1 MRRQSDRSRLTS
13 RHPHVLSAQPGTF
26 LKTPKKRKVIR
37 ADELAIPKIIT
48 NQVFDEICGIFHIS
62 YAQRDGVKARLDA
75 IVIEFADWMTRE
87 RQEPVRSSDLEL
99 LREVFEHVNAA
110 TAILDACVKPPAR
123 SRLGPSGRLA
133 FKTIEEILAPMLAA
147 KWLSDEFSDDD
158 YAPRRTPFPSEGRQS
173 THPPQRGSEYFI
185 EEISLQARREFVSR
199 RPVETGVAA
208 LKTIESGLDRVI
220 TMLKQQP
227 GSRGGRKPIKYRHFL
242 IINLAELW
250 ADLGKEVS
258 TGPKSDFA
266 AFCENVVTS
275 IGWPDHGVVA
285 AIPDA
290 RDAWLHLR
298 LKSAQ

>member
-1 MRRQSDRSRLTS
+1 MRRQSGQSKLTS
-13 RHPHVLSAQPGTF
+13 RHPNVLSARPGSL

-62 YAQRDGVKARLDA
+62 YTQRDGVKSRLDA

-87 RQEPVRSSDLEL
+87 RQEPVRRSDLEL
-99 LREVFEHVNAA
+99 LKDVLDHVKAA
-110 TAILDACVKPPAR
+110 TAILGACVKPTVP

-133 FKTIEEILAPMLAA
+133 FKAIEEIVAPMLAA
-147 KWLSDEFSDDD
+147 KWLSDEFPDDD
-158 YAPRRTPFPSEGRQS
+158 YAPRRTPLPSEGRQTYPRLRS
-173 THPPQRGSEYFI
+173 SEYFI
-185 EEISLQARREFVSR
+185 EEISLQARWEFVSR
-199 RPVETGVAA
+199 RPVETSVAA
-208 LKTIESGLDRVI
+208 LKTIENGLDRVI
-220 TMLKQQP
+220 TKLKQQP

-250 ADLGKEVS
+250 ANLGKEVS
-258 TGPKSDFA
+258 TGPKADFA
-266 AFCENVVTS
+266 AFCENVAIS

-290 RDAWLHLR
+290 REAWLHHR
-298 LKSAQ
+298 LKSI

>member
-1 MRRQSDRSRLTS
+1 MRRRSDQSRLTS
-13 RHPHVLSAQPGTF
+13 QHPQVLSARSGTP

-48 NQVFDEICGIFHIS
+48 SQVFDEICGIFHIS
-62 YAQRDGVKARLDA
+62 YTQRVNVKARLDA

-87 RQEPVRSSDLEL
+87 RREPGRSSDLEL
-99 LREVFEHVNAA
+99 LQEVFEHVSAA
-110 TAILDACVKPPAR
+110 AAILNACVEPSVP

-133 FKTIEEILAPMLAA
+133 FKAIEEIVAPMLAA
-147 KWLSDEFSDDD
+147 KWMSDEFLNDDF
-158 YAPRRTPFPSEGRQS
+158 APRRTPFPREGRQPLR
-173 THPPQRGSEYFI
+173 PPPRGSEYFI
-185 EEISLQARREFVSR
+185 EEVSLQARREFVSR
-199 RPVETGVAA
+199 RPVETGVAV
-208 LKTIESGLDRVI
+208 LKTLGGGLDRVI
-220 TMLKQQP
+220 TVLKKQP
-227 GSRGGRKPIKYRHFL
+227 GSRGGRKPIIYRHFL

-258 TGPKSDFA
+258 TGLKSDFA
-266 AFCENVVTS
+266 AFCEDVATS

-298 LKSAQ
+298 PKSSQ